1 MLSHLTYKSSM
12 KINIHFD
19 KFGDIFNHFLCLIMI
34 YQTDLGGKCG
44 KSSVDIKATVTR
56 QHIKKYHYTE
66 FMNFNILTRFFLQA

>member
-1 MLSHLTYKSSM
+1 M
-12 KINIHFD
+12 
-19 KFGDIFNHFLCLIMI
+19 LIMI